1 MKITSYT
8 FEPESYVYARGCPGL
23 ICFRL
28 YIIIFTVVNLNQK
41 LMTELPGKIGHYR
54 YRILALV
61 FMATTINYFDRS
73 IVGVMAPTLQRLFD
87 WSNKDYAAIMV
98 SFKIAYGIGLLF
110 MGGIIDKLGT
120 KIGYTISIAT
130 WSLFGM
136 LHAAIKPAFSL
147 IGFIAARFGLGIGE
161 SGNFPAAIKTV
172 AEWFPKKDRAFAT
185 GIFDASTSVGA
196 ILAPFIVGAIVTIE
210 GNRWQIPFLFTGVLS
225 AIWVFLWW
233 RTYNKPELHPKLSG
247 AELSYINSDSDVET
261 TERIPW
267 RKLLSRRETWAF
279 ALTTLTDGV
288 WWFYLFWGAKF
299 LFEQFGVDINN
310 IGPPFLV
317 IFIMADAGSLLGGL
331 FSGALIKKGWSI
343 NKARKITL
351 LINAI
356 IILPVALV
364 PVVASKWLAVLL
376 IGLGA
381 AGHQSWSINSYT
393 LVPDVFPKKATA
405 SVIGIGKMVGVA
417 VAIIADL
424 ALGAVLDTADNTGYF
439 WAFTIAGL
447 SYLVIIGFVH
457 LLMPKM
463 IPLDDNLEYY

>member
-1 MKITSYT
+1 
-8 FEPESYVYARGCPGL
+8 
-23 ICFRL
+23 
-28 YIIIFTVVNLNQK
+28 
-41 LMTELPGKIGHYR
+41 MTELPGKIGHYR

-210 GNRWQIPFLFTGVLS
+210 GDRWQIPFLFTGVLS

-424 ALGAVLDTADNTGYF
+424 ALGAVLDTANNTGYF

>member
-1 MKITSYT
+1 M
-8 FEPESYVYARGCPGL
+8 PEQPGS
-23 ICFRL
+23 
-28 YIIIFTVVNLNQK
+28 
-41 LMTELPGKIGHYR
+41 IGHYR

-73 IVGVMAPTLQRLFD
+73 IVGVMAPTLQKLFD

-98 SFKIAYGIGLLF
+98 SFKIAYGAGLLF
-110 MGGIIDKLGT
+110 MGGLIDKLGT
-120 KIGYTISIAT
+120 KIGYTISIAI

-147 IGFIAARFGLGIGE
+147 IGFIVARFGLGLGE

-196 ILAPFIVGAIVTIE
+196 ILAPFIVGAIVTVE
-210 GNRWQIPFLFTGVLS
+210 GERWQIPFLFTGVLS
-225 AIWVFLWW
+225 ALWVFLWW
-233 RTYNKPELHPKLSG
+233 RTYKKPELHPMLSKK
-247 AELSYINSDSDVET
+247 ELAYINSDSEPET

-267 RKLLSRRETWAF
+267 LKLLPRRETWAF
-279 ALTTLTDGV
+279 AITTITDAV

-317 IFIMADAGSLLGGL
+317 IFLMADAGSLLGGL
-331 FSGALIKKGWSI
+331 ASGALIRKGWTI

-351 LINAI
+351 LVNALL
-356 IILPVALV
+356 ILPVALV
-364 PVVASKWLAVLL
+364 PLMASKWIAVLL

-381 AGHQSWSINSYT
+381 MGHQSWSINSYT

-405 SVIGIGKMVGVA
+405 SVIGIGKMIGV
-417 VAIIADL
+417 VVSIVADL
-424 ALGAVLDTADNTGYF
+424 ALGAVLDTADNSGYL
-439 WAFTIAGL
+439 WAFILAGF
-447 SYLVIIGFVH
+447 SYILILGFVH

-463 IPLDDNLEYY
+463 TPLDDNLEYIRK